1 MPKRVMLSENE
12 AKDMLTGSGKPKA
25 KGKKRRSE
33 IQHDAE
39 LEGKLSKKVAEH
51 KREKREPEHDSK
63 VGGGALR
70 GVMSETIAR
79 VYEEIWPGID
89 VRAGGDEPD
98 DEIKEEA
105 YILGLTMIVG
115 NNVDTPRRGLKIRED
130 EISRNARL
138 CKEHAA

>member
-1 MPKRVMLSENE
+1 MPKRVMLKEE
-12 AKDMLTGSGKPKA
+12 DAKQMLAGSGKPKA

-33 IQHDAE
+33 IEHDAE

-51 KREKREPEHDSK
+51 KRERREPEHDSK
-63 VGGGALR
+63 VGAGALR
-70 GVMSETIAR
+70 GIVSETIAR

-105 YILGLTMIVG
+105 YVLGLTMIVG